1 MTNQGRACAFCGE
14 QKNLSR
20 EHIFPNGVIR
30 KFECGMLSYSDKS
43 DKIFKAD
50 LVIKDVCKSCN
61 NGTLS
66 ELDSS
71 FVQLYEDFIRTPLLP
86 GSNAEFNFDYNLLLR
101 ELLKISF
108 NSARASADGFKAV
121 KALKKYVP
129 YILGKVHEA
138 PDVMLRLQLVTSSKK
153 LNTQTNKFE
162 GMMKAELL
170 RSCKIDYRGPQHSSF
185 IIRLVALNSFWF
197 YLIIPIK
204 KISASK
210 KESFLFGFLESF
222 NLKGV
227 PLNNTMNSVTI
238 PKEKTTYMHPNLF
251 EGLGDKR
258 A

>member
-1 MTNQGRACAFCGE
+1 MTDKGRACAFCGD
-14 QKNLSR
+14 KNNLSR

-30 KFECGMLSYSDKS
+30 RFEHEMISYGDKS
-43 DKIFKAD
+43 DRMFKAD
-50 LVIKDVCKSCN
+50 LVVKDVCKHCN
-61 NGTLS
+61 NGALS
-66 ELDSS
+66 KLDSC
-71 FVQLYEDFIRTPLLP
+71 FVKFYEDFIRTPLLP
-86 GSNAEFNFDYNLLLR
+86 GSTAEFNFDYNLLLR

-108 NSARASADGFKAV
+108 NSARASADGFKAI

-129 YILGKVHEA
+129 YILGKVHAA
-138 PDVMLRLQLVTSSKK
+138 PDIMLRLQIVTSSQK
-153 LNTQTNKFE
+153 LNTETNKFE
-162 GMMKAELL
+162 GMMEAELL
-170 RSCKIDYRGPQHSSF
+170 RSCKIVYRGPQHSLY

-204 KISASK
+204 KVSASK
-210 KESFLFGFLESF
+210 KDVFLSGFTDFF

-227 PLNNTMNSVTI
+227 PLDNTMKSITI

>member
-1 MTNQGRACAFCGE
+1 MTHQGRVCAFCRD

-30 KFECGMLSYSDKS
+30 KFEYDMLSYTDKS
-43 DKIFKAD
+43 DKMFKAD
-50 LVIKDVCKSCN
+50 LVVKDVCESCN

-66 ELDSS
+66 KLDSS

-138 PDVMLRLQLVTSSKK
+138 SDVMLRLQIVTSSKK
-153 LNTQTNKFE
+153 LNTKTNKFE
-162 GMMKAELL
+162 GMMEAELL
-170 RSCKIDYRGPQHSSF
+170 RSCKIDYKGPQHSSF

-197 YLIIPIK
+197 YLIVPLK

-210 KESFLFGFLESF
+210 EEAFLSGFLDFF

-227 PLNNTMNSVTI
+227 PLDNTMNSVSI